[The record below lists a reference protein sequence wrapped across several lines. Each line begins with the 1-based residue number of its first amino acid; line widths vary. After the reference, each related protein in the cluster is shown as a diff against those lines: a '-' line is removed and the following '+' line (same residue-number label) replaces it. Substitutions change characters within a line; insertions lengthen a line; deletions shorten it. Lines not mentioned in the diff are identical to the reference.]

1 MKKANYIKI
10 AGLALFVWGCKKEYV
25 SSDIQLTSNLKPVRV
40 VSLQEI
46 QTTNPITASGVLAS
60 KEETVLSFKVG
71 GVIQNLNVN
80 EGEQV
85 HTNQKLANLNL
96 SEINAQVESAKYA
109 YEKSIRDFER
119 ANNLYKDT
127 VGTLE
132 QVQNTKTV
140 KEISKSN
147 LATAQFNRQ
156 FSIINSPFKGS
167 VLKKYVEEGEIVSAG
182 QPVYKIGTTGFTGAQ
197 ILQVGIADK
206 DVIKIN
212 IKDSS

>member
-96 SEINAQVESAKYA
+96 SEINAQVESAK
-109 YEKSIRDFER
+109 
-119 ANNLYKDT
+119 
-127 VGTLE
+127 
-132 QVQNTKTV
+132 
-140 KEISKSN
+140 
-147 LATAQFNRQ
+147 
-156 FSIINSPFKGS
+156 
-167 VLKKYVEEGEIVSAG
+167 
-182 QPVYKIGTTGFTGAQ
+182 
-197 ILQVGIADK
+197 
-206 DVIKIN
+206 
-212 IKDSS
+212 